1 MTHTPTPTP
10 FAPQTDA
17 ELDAYNAAFEELGLN
32 WQWDRTVLQQLAAIP
47 VERARITEYL
57 TRYQPHLLS
66 VYPADFLAGAI
77 AEAKAKR
84 RSPAMT
90 LAG

>member
-1 MTHTPTPTP
+1 MTQTPTGTRP
-10 FAPQTDA
+10 APHTDT

-57 TRYQPHLLS
+57 TRHQPHLLS
-66 VYPADFLAGAI
+66 VYPAEFLAGAI

-84 RSPAMT
+84 RSPMS